1 MLAELRIVNFALI
14 EQLSLQFQSG
24 FTVLTGETGAG
35 KSLLIDA
42 IALLVGG
49 RASTD
54 QIRSGEDEAQLE
66 AAFHLP
72 DTHPLLQ
79 RLRLHEIIGQN
90 ESELI
95 LRRVLSRSGR
105 HRVYVNGSLCPQ
117 RVLEELGGTL
127 VDIHG
132 QHEQQSLLATAKQ
145 LDALDAFGRLY
156 DLRGKYEQAYQEW
169 KALHTQ
175 LDALQLDV
183 VDRARREDMLR
194 FQAGEIEQ
202 AGLLPDEE
210 ERLRNE
216 RQRLVHAHRLRELA
230 HEAHVELQS
239 DEQAVL
245 TRLGRIGRSLAELAQ
260 TDPAMGD
267 CEQAATESAIQL
279 KELAG
284 RLRDYAQQLEAD
296 PDRQAVVEDRLD
308 LIQRLKKKYGGSV
321 EAVLATGRRVQEELQ
336 VLDNRESST
345 AELTARLDEEA
356 RRLRTLAQQLSKKR
370 IDEAKRMT
378 TLVGAELVAL
388 KMEQAIFQ
396 VTVSSDE
403 SVEGLGPAGHDRV
416 EFLLSSNLGEPPR
429 PLGRVASGGE
439 LSRIMLALKT
449 VLAEMDQVP
458 VLVFDEI
465 DTGVGGAVAAAMG
478 TRLRKLGAF
487 HQVFCITHLPQ
498 VASQA
503 EHHLLVEKGLEGQRT
518 STSVRALKGMG
529 REEEIARMLGG
540 LIVTKKVRET
550 AAELI
555 AGTKGQRSEG

>member
-1 MLAELRIVNFALI
+1 MLSELRIVNFALI

-24 FTVLTGETGAG
+24 FIVLTGETGAG

-54 QIRSGEDEAQLE
+54 QIRSGEAEAQLE

-72 DTHPLLQ
+72 DTHPLLH

-105 HRVYVNGSLCPQ
+105 HRVYVNGNLCPQ

-132 QHEQQSLLATAKQ
+132 QHEQQSLLAAARQ
-145 LDALDAFGRLY
+145 LDALDAFGHLLE
-156 DLRGKYEQAYQEW
+156 LRGRYEQAYQRW
-169 KALHTQ
+169 KEFRTQ
-175 LDALQLDV
+175 WDALQSDL
-183 VDRARREDMLR
+183 VDRTRREDLLR
-194 FQAGEIEQ
+194 FQAREIEQ

-210 ERLRNE
+210 EQLHNE
-216 RQRLVHAHRLRELA
+216 QRRLVHAHRLKELA
-230 HEAHVELQS
+230 HEAHVELQA

-245 TRLGRIGRSLAELAQ
+245 TRLGRIGRTLAELGQ
-260 TDPAMGD
+260 TDPEMGD
-267 CEQAATESAIQL
+267 CEQVATESAIQL

-296 PDRQAVVEDRLD
+296 PDRQVVVEDRLD
-308 LIQRLKKKYGGSV
+308 LIQRLKKKYGGTI
-321 EAVLATGRRVQEELQ
+321 EAILAMGKGMQEELQ
-336 VLDNRESST
+336 LLDNHEART
-345 AELTARLDEEA
+345 AELTARLDEES

-370 IDEAKRMT
+370 IDAARRMT
-378 TLVGAELVAL
+378 TLVEAELIAL

-396 VTVSSDE
+396 VTVASDE
-403 SVEGLGPAGHDRV
+403 SADGLGPIGRDRV
-416 EFLLSSNLGEPPR
+416 EFLLSSNPGEPPR

-518 STSVRALKGMG
+518 STSVKALKGIG

-540 LIVTKKVRET
+540 LTITKKVRET

-555 AGTKGQRSEG
+555 AGAQGKRSE

>member
-1 MLAELRIVNFALI
+1 MLTELRIVNFALI

-105 HRVYVNGSLCPQ
+105 HRVYVNGSLCPL

-145 LDALDAFGRLY
+145 LDALDGFGRLCE
-156 DLRGKYEQAYQEW
+156 LRGKYEQAYQVW
-169 KALHTQ
+169 KELRSQ
-175 LDALQLDV
+175 LDALESDV

-194 FQAGEIEQ
+194 FQVGEIEQ

-210 ERLRNE
+210 ERLRCE
-216 RQRLVHAHRLRELA
+216 RLRLVHAHRLRELA
-230 HEAHVELQS
+230 HEAHVELQA

-245 TRLGRIGRSLAELAQ
+245 TRLGRIGRILAELAQ

-267 CEQAATESAIQL
+267 CEHAATESAIQL

-308 LIQRLKKKYGGSV
+308 LIQRLTKKYGGSV
-321 EAVLATGRRVQEELQ
+321 DAVLTTGRRVQEELQ
-336 VLDNRESST
+336 LLDNHQERT
-345 AELTARLDEEA
+345 AELAAQLDEET
-356 RRLRTLAQQLSKKR
+356 RRLRTLAEQLSQKR
-370 IDEAKRMT
+370 IDAAKRMT
-378 TLVGAELVAL
+378 TLVGTELAAL

-396 VTVSSDE
+396 VVVSVDDLA
-403 SVEGLGPAGHDRV
+403 EGFGPAGRDRV
-416 EFLLSSNLGEPPR
+416 EFILSSNRGEPPR

-478 TRLRKLGAF
+478 TRLRKLGSF

-503 EHHLLVEKGLEGQRT
+503 EHHLLVEKGLDNQRT
-518 STSVRALKGMG
+518 STSVRVLKGMG
-529 REEEIARMLGG
+529 REEEIARMLSGST
-540 LIVTKKVRET
+540 ITKKVRET

-555 AGTKGQRSEG
+555 AGAKGKRPE

>member
-1 MLAELRIVNFALI
+1 MLSELRIVNFALI
-14 EQLSLQFQSG
+14 EQLNLQFQSG

-49 RASTD
+49 RASSD
-54 QIRSGEDEAQLE
+54 QIRSGEEEAQLE
-66 AAFHLP
+66 ASFHLP
-72 DTHPLLQ
+72 DTHPLIQ
-79 RLRLHEIIGQN
+79 RFRSQDLIGQH

-105 HRVYVNGSLCPQ
+105 HRVYVNGSLCPL

-127 VDIHG
+127 IDIHG
-132 QHEQQSLLATAKQ
+132 QHEQQSLLVSAKQ
-145 LDALDAFGRLY
+145 VDALDAFGRLQE
-156 DLRGKYEQAYQEW
+156 LRGRYEQAYQSW
-169 KALHTQ
+169 KALRTQ
-175 LDALQLDV
+175 LDGLQSEV
-183 VDRARREDMLR
+183 VDRARIEDMLR
-194 FQAGEIEQ
+194 FQAQEIEQ
-202 AGLLPDEE
+202 ACLLPDEE
-210 ERLRNE
+210 EQLRSE

-230 HEAHVELQS
+230 HEVHGELQE

-245 TRLGRIGRSLAELAQ
+245 TRLGRIGRALAELAQ

-279 KELAG
+279 KDLAG

-296 PDRQAVVEDRLD
+296 PDRQALVEDRLE
-308 LIQRLKKKYGGSV
+308 LIQRLKKKYGGSI
-321 EAVLATGRRVQEELQ
+321 EAVVAMGRRVQEELQ
-336 VLDNRESST
+336 LLDSREERT
-345 AELTARLDEEA
+345 AELAARLEEEA

-370 IDEAKRMT
+370 IDAAKRMT
-378 TLVGAELVAL
+378 TLVGAELAAV
-388 KMEQAIFQ
+388 KMEQAVFQ
-396 VTVSSDE
+396 ITVSSDE
-403 SVEGLGPAGHDRV
+403 SEEGLGPVGRDRV
-416 EFLLSSNLGEPPR
+416 EFLLSSNPGEPPR

-458 VLVFDEI
+458 VLVFDEV

-478 TRLRKLGAF
+478 TRLRKLGSF

-498 VASQA
+498 IASQA
-503 EHHLLVEKGLEGQRT
+503 EHHLLVEKGQESQRT
-518 STSVRALKGMG
+518 STSVRVLTGMG
-529 REEEIARMLGG
+529 QEEEIARMLGG
-540 LIVTKKVRET
+540 LTITKKVRET

-555 AGTKGQRSEG
+555 AGAKGKRPK

>member
-1 MLAELRIVNFALI
+1 MLSELRIVNFALI
-14 EQLSLQFQSG
+14 EHLSLQFQSG

-66 AAFHLP
+66 AVFHLP
-72 DTHPLLQ
+72 DTHPLIQ
-79 RLRLHEIIGQN
+79 RLRLQAIIGRN

-105 HRVYVNGSLCPQ
+105 HRVYVNGSLCPL

-132 QHEQQSLLATAKQ
+132 QHEQQSLLATTKQ
-145 LDALDAFGRLY
+145 LDALDAFGRLQE
-156 DLRGKYEQAYQEW
+156 LRGRYEQAYQSW
-169 KALHTQ
+169 RDLRTQ
-175 LDALQLDV
+175 LDALQSEV
-183 VDRARREDMLR
+183 VDRARIEDMLR
-194 FQAGEIEQ
+194 FQAQEIEQ
-202 AGLLPDEE
+202 ACLLADEE
-210 ERLRNE
+210 ERLRSE
-216 RQRLVHAHRLRELA
+216 RQRLVHAYRLRELTE
-230 HEAHVELQS
+230 EAHAELQE
-239 DEQAVL
+239 DEQGVL
-245 TRLGRIGRSLAELAQ
+245 TRLGRIGRVLAELAQ
-260 TDPAMGD
+260 TDSMMSD

-284 RLRDYAQQLEAD
+284 RLRDYTQQLEAD
-296 PDRQAVVEDRLD
+296 PDRQAAVEDRLE

-321 EAVLATGRRVQEELQ
+321 EAVVAMGRRVQEELQ
-336 VLDNRESST
+336 LLDNREERT
-345 AELTARLDEEA
+345 AELAARMEAEA
-356 RRLRTLAQQLSKKR
+356 RRLRLLAQQLSKKR
-370 IDEAKRMT
+370 MDAAKRMT
-378 TLVGAELVAL
+378 TLVGAELVAV
-388 KMEQAIFQ
+388 KMEQAVFQ
-396 VTVSSDE
+396 VTVLSDE
-403 SVEGLGPAGHDRV
+403 SAEGLGPAGCDRV
-416 EFLLSSNLGEPPR
+416 EFLLSSNPGEPPR

-478 TRLRKLGAF
+478 TRLRKLGSF

-503 EHHLLVEKGLEGQRT
+503 EHHLLVEKGQESQRT
-518 STSVRALKGMG
+518 STSVRVLKGMG

-540 LIVTKKVRET
+540 LTITKKMRET

-555 AGTKGQRSEG
+555 AGEKGKRSE

>member
-1 MLAELRIVNFALI
+1 MLVELRIVNFALI

-66 AAFHLP
+66 AAFSLP

-79 RLRLHEIIGQN
+79 RLRVQDIIGQN

-105 HRVYVNGSLCPQ
+105 HRVYVNGSLCPL

-145 LDALDAFGRLY
+145 LEALDGFGRLTE
-156 DLRGKYEQAYQEW
+156 LREQCEHTYQGW
-169 KALHTQ
+169 KELRRALEV
-175 LDALQLDV
+175 LQNDV
-183 VDRARREDMLR
+183 VDRARREDLLR
-194 FQAGEIEQ
+194 FQVQEIEQ
-202 AGLLPDEE
+202 ASLLSDEE
-210 ERLRNE
+210 EQLRSE
-216 RQRLVHAHRLRELA
+216 RQRLVHANRLRELA
-230 HEAHVELQS
+230 HEAHLELQA
-239 DEQAVL
+239 DEQAIL
-245 TRLGRIGRSLAELAQ
+245 TRLGRVGRTLTELVQ
-260 TDPAMGD
+260 IDPAMGD
-267 CEQAATESAIQL
+267 CEHIVTESTIPL

-284 RLRDYAQQLEAD
+284 RLRDYAQRLEAD
-296 PDRQAVVEDRLD
+296 PARQAVVEDRID
-308 LIQRLKKKYGGSV
+308 LIQQLKKKYGGTI
-321 EAVLATGRRVQEELQ
+321 EAVVATGKRAQEDLQ
-336 VLDNRESST
+336 ILDNHQERT
-345 AELTARLDEEA
+345 AELTAQLEEKA
-356 RRLRTLAQQLSKKR
+356 HHLRTLAQQLSQKR
-370 IDEAKRMT
+370 TDAAKRMT
-378 TLVGAELVAL
+378 TSVEAELAAL

-396 VTVSSDE
+396 VMVSSDE
-403 SVEGLGPAGHDRV
+403 SPEGIGPAGCDRV
-416 EFLLSSNLGEPPR
+416 EFLLSSNPGEPPR

-478 TRLRKLGAF
+478 TKLRKLGSF

-503 EHHLLVEKGLEGQRT
+503 EHHVLVEKGLDGQRT
-518 STSVRALKGMG
+518 STSVRMLKGVG

-540 LIVTKKVRET
+540 STITKKVRET

-555 AGTKGQRSEG
+555 AGAKGKRSK

>member
-1 MLAELRIVNFALI
+1 MLVELRIVNFALI

-66 AAFHLP
+66 AAFSLP

-79 RLRLHEIIGQN
+79 RLRLQEIIGQN

-105 HRVYVNGSLCPQ
+105 HRVYVNGSLYPL

-132 QHEQQSLLATAKQ
+132 QHEQQSLLATTKQ
-145 LDALDAFGRLY
+145 LEALDGFGRLTE
-156 DLRGKYEQAYQEW
+156 LRGKYERTYLGW
-169 KALHTQ
+169 KELRRE
-175 LDALQLDV
+175 LEALQFDII
-183 VDRARREDMLR
+183 DRGKREDLLR
-194 FQAGEIEQ
+194 FQVQEIEQ
-202 AGLLPDEE
+202 AGLLPNEE
-210 ERLRNE
+210 EQLRSE
-216 RQRLVHAHRLRELA
+216 RQRLVHANRLRELA
-230 HEAHVELQS
+230 HEAHVELQA

-245 TRLGRIGRSLAELAQ
+245 TRLGRVGRTLTELVQ
-260 TDPAMGD
+260 IDPAMGD
-267 CEQAATESAIQL
+267 CEYIATESAIPL

-284 RLRDYAQQLEAD
+284 RLRDYAQRLEAD
-296 PDRQAVVEDRLD
+296 PARQTVVEDRLD
-308 LIQRLKKKYGGSV
+308 LIQRLKKKHGGSV
-321 EAVLATGRRVQEELQ
+321 EAVIATGIRVREELQ
-336 VLDNRESST
+336 LLDNHQERT
-345 AELTARLDEEA
+345 AGLTSRLDEEA
-356 RRLRTLAQQLSKKR
+356 HRLHTLAQQLSKKR
-370 IDEAKRMT
+370 TDAAKRMT
-378 TLVGAELVAL
+378 TSVEAELAAL

-396 VTVSSDE
+396 VMVSSDE
-403 SVEGLGPAGHDRV
+403 SPEGIGPAGCDRV
-416 EFLLSSNLGEPPR
+416 EFLLSSNPGEPPR
-429 PLGRVASGGE
+429 LLGRVASGGE

-478 TRLRKLGAF
+478 TKLRKLGSF

-503 EHHLLVEKGLEGQRT
+503 EHHLLVEKGLDGQRT
-518 STSVRALKGMG
+518 STSVRMLKGVG

-540 LIVTKKVRET
+540 STITKKVRET

-555 AGTKGQRSEG
+555 AGAKGKRSK

>member
-72 DTHPLLQ
+72 DTHPIIQ
-79 RLRLHEIIGQN
+79 RLRLHDIIGQS

-105 HRVYVNGSLCPQ
+105 HRVYVNGSLCPL

-132 QHEQQSLLATAKQ
+132 QHEQQSLLSSTKQ
-145 LDALDAFGRLY
+145 LDALDAFGHLY
-156 DLRGKYEQAYQEW
+156 ELRGKYEQAYQRW
-169 KALHTQ
+169 KELRTQ
-175 LDALQLDV
+175 LDGLQSEFV
-183 VDRARREDMLR
+183 NRAEREDMLR
-194 FQAGEIEQ
+194 FQAKEIEQ

-210 ERLRNE
+210 EKLRGE
-216 RQRLVHAHRLRELA
+216 RQRLLHVHRLRELA
-230 HEAHVELQS
+230 NAAHVELQA

-245 TRLGRIGRSLAELAQ
+245 TRLGKIGRTITELVQ

-267 CEQAATESAIQL
+267 CEQTVTDSAIQL

-308 LIQRLKKKYGGSV
+308 LIQRLKKKYGGSI
-321 EAVLATGRRVQEELQ
+321 EAVLVTGERVQEELHL
-336 VLDNRESST
+336 LDNREERT
-345 AELTARLDEEA
+345 AELTVRLDEEA
-356 RRLRTLAQQLSKKR
+356 RLLRTLAQQLSKKR
-370 IDEAKRMT
+370 IDAAKRMT

-388 KMEQAIFQ
+388 KMEQAVFQ
-396 VTVSSDE
+396 VKVSSDE
-403 SVEGLGPAGHDRV
+403 SSEEPGSTGRDRV
-416 EFLLSSNLGEPPR
+416 EFLLSGNPGEPSR

-458 VLVFDEI
+458 VLIFDEI
-465 DTGVGGAVAAAMG
+465 DSGVGGAVAAAMG
-478 TRLRKLGAF
+478 TRLRKLGAL

-498 VASQA
+498 VASLA
-503 EHHLLVEKGLEGQRT
+503 EHHLFVEKGLEHQRT
-518 STSVRALKGMG
+518 STSVKALKGMG

-540 LIVTKKVRET
+540 LTITRKVRET

-555 AGTKGQRSEG
+555 AGAKGRRSE

>member
-105 HRVYVNGSLCPQ
+105 HRVYVNGSLCPL

-145 LDALDAFGRLY
+145 LDALDAFGRLFE
-156 DLRGKYEQAYQEW
+156 LRGRYEQAYQGW
-169 KALHTQ
+169 KELRTQ
-175 LDALQLDV
+175 LDALQRDV

-194 FQAGEIEQ
+194 FQAQEIEQ

-210 ERLRNE
+210 ERLRSE

-230 HEAHVELQS
+230 HEAHAELQA
-239 DEQAVL
+239 DEQGVL
-245 TRLGRIGRSLAELAQ
+245 TRLGRIGRVLAELAQ

-267 CEQAATESAIQL
+267 CEQAAAESAIQL

-284 RLRDYAQQLEAD
+284 RLRDYVQQLEAD

-321 EAVLATGRRVQEELQ
+321 EAVFVTGRQVQEELQ
-336 VLDNRESST
+336 LLDNREERT

-370 IDEAKRMT
+370 IEAAKRMT
-378 TLVGAELVAL
+378 TLVEAELVAL

-403 SVEGLGPAGHDRV
+403 SAEGLGPAGRDRV
-416 EFLLSSNLGEPPR
+416 EFLLSSNPGEPPR

-498 VASQA
+498 VASHA
-503 EHHLLVEKGLEGQRT
+503 EHHLLVEKGLESQRT

-529 REEEIARMLGG
+529 REEEIARMLSG
-540 LIVTKKVRET
+540 LTITKKVRET

-555 AGTKGQRSEG
+555 AGAKGKRSE

>member
-42 IALLVGG
+42 ITLLVGG

-79 RLRLHEIIGQN
+79 RLRLHEIIDQN

-95 LRRVLSRSGR
+95 LRRLLPRSGR
-105 HRVYVNGSLCPQ
+105 HRVYVNGSLCPL

-156 DLRGKYEQAYQEW
+156 ELRGMYEQAYQGW
-169 KALHTQ
+169 KELRTQ
-175 LDALQLDV
+175 LDALQSDV

-194 FQAGEIEQ
+194 FQAQEIEQ

-210 ERLRNE
+210 ERLRSE

-239 DEQAVL
+239 DEQAIL
-245 TRLGRIGRSLAELAQ
+245 TRLGRIGRTLAELAQ

-267 CEQAATESAIQL
+267 CEQVAAESAIQL

-321 EAVLATGRRVQEELQ
+321 EAVVVTGRRVQEELQ
-336 VLDNRESST
+336 SLDNREERT
-345 AELTARLDEEA
+345 TGLTTRLDEEA

-370 IDEAKRMT
+370 VDAAKRMT
-378 TLVGAELVAL
+378 TLVGAELVVL

-396 VTVSSDE
+396 VTVSGDE
-403 SVEGLGPAGHDRV
+403 WAVGVGPAGRDRGD
-416 EFLLSSNLGEPPR
+416 FLLSSNPGEPPR

-478 TRLRKLGAF
+478 TRLRKLGVF

-503 EHHLLVEKGLEGQRT
+503 EHHLLVEKGLESQRT
-518 STSVRALKGMG
+518 STSVRALKGIG
-529 REEEIARMLGG
+529 REEEIARMLSG
-540 LIVTKKVRET
+540 LTITKKVRET

-555 AGTKGQRSEG
+555 AGAKGKRSE

>member
-24 FTVLTGETGAG
+24 FIVLTGETGAG

-54 QIRSGEDEAQLE
+54 QIRSGEAEAQLE

-72 DTHPLLQ
+72 DTHPLLH

-105 HRVYVNGSLCPQ
+105 HRVYVNGNLCPQ

-132 QHEQQSLLATAKQ
+132 QHEQQSLLATARQ
-145 LDALDAFGRLY
+145 LDALDAFGRLLE
-156 DLRGKYEQAYQEW
+156 LRGRYEQAYQRW
-169 KALHTQ
+169 KELRTQ
-175 LDALQLDV
+175 WDALQSDL
-183 VDRARREDMLR
+183 VDRTRREDLLR
-194 FQAGEIEQ
+194 FQVREIEQ
-202 AGLLPDEE
+202 AGMLPGEE
-210 ERLRNE
+210 EQLHNE
-216 RQRLVHAHRLRELA
+216 QRRLVHAHRLKELA
-230 HEAHVELQS
+230 HEAHVELQE

-245 TRLGRIGRSLAELAQ
+245 TRLGRIGRTLAELGQ
-260 TDPAMGD
+260 TDPEMGD
-267 CEQAATESAIQL
+267 CEQAVTESAIQL
-279 KELAG
+279 KDLAG
-284 RLRDYAQQLEAD
+284 RLRDYAQQLESD
-296 PDRQAVVEDRLD
+296 PDRQVVVEDRLD
-308 LIQRLKKKYGGSV
+308 LIQRLKKKYGGTIESI
-321 EAVLATGRRVQEELQ
+321 LAKGKGVQEELQ
-336 VLDNRESST
+336 LLDNHEART
-345 AELTARLDEEA
+345 AELTARLDEES

-370 IDEAKRMT
+370 IDAATRMT
-378 TLVGAELVAL
+378 TLVEAELIAL

-396 VTVSSDE
+396 VTVASDE
-403 SVEGLGPAGHDRV
+403 SADGLGPIGRDRV
-416 EFLLSSNLGEPPR
+416 EFLLSSNPGEPPR

-465 DTGVGGAVAAAMG
+465 DTGVGGAIAAAMG

-518 STSVRALKGMG
+518 STSVRALKGIG

-540 LIVTKKVRET
+540 LTITKKVRET

-555 AGTKGQRSEG
+555 AGAQGKRSK

>member
-49 RASTD
+49 RASAD
-54 QIRSGEDEAQLE
+54 QIRSGEEEAQLE

-79 RLRLHEIIGQN
+79 HLRRLEVIGPN

-105 HRVYVNGSLCPQ
+105 HRVYVNGSLCPL

-132 QHEQQSLLATAKQ
+132 QHEQQSLLATARQ

-156 DLRGKYEQAYQEW
+156 GLRNKYEQCYGGW
-169 KALHTQ
+169 KELRAK
-175 LDALQLDV
+175 LDALQHHV
-183 VDRARREDMLR
+183 VDRARHEDLLR
-194 FQAGEIEQ
+194 FQLQEIEQ
-202 AGLLPDEE
+202 AALLPDEE
-210 ERLRNE
+210 ERLRTE

-230 HEAHVELQS
+230 HEAYVELKE

-245 TRLGRIGRSLAELAQ
+245 TRMGRMGRALAELAQ
-260 TDPAMGD
+260 TDPAMCD
-267 CEQAATESAIQL
+267 CEQAAEETAIQL

-284 RLRDYAQQLEAD
+284 RLRQYSQELEAD
-296 PDRQAVVEDRLD
+296 PDRRVAVEDRLD

-321 EAVLATGRRVQEELQ
+321 EAVISAGRRAQEELQ
-336 VLDNRESST
+336 LLDNQQEKT
-345 AELTARLDEEA
+345 AELTAELDEEA
-356 RRLRTLAQQLSKKR
+356 RRLNALAHQLSKKR
-370 IDEAKRMT
+370 VDAAKRMEI
-378 TLVGAELVAL
+378 LVEAELAAL
-388 KMEQAIFQ
+388 KMGQAIFQ
-396 VTVSSDE
+396 VMVSIDQSA
-403 SVEGLGPAGHDRV
+403 EGLGATGRDRA
-416 EFLLSSNLGEPPR
+416 EFLLSSNPGEPPR
-429 PLGRVASGGE
+429 PLGRVVSGGE

-449 VLAEMDQVP
+449 VLADMDQVP

-465 DTGVGGAVAAAMG
+465 DMGVGGAVAAAMG
-478 TRLRKLGAF
+478 TRLRKLGSF

-503 EHHLLVEKGLEGQRT
+503 EHHLLVEKGLDSQRT
-518 STSVRALKGMG
+518 STSVRALKGIG
-529 REEEIARMLGG
+529 REEEIARMLSGPV
-540 LIVTKKVRET
+540 ITKKVRET

-555 AGTKGQRSEG
+555 AGAKGTRAE

>member
-1 MLAELRIVNFALI
+1 MLSELRIVNFALI

-66 AAFHLP
+66 ASFHLS
-72 DTHPLLQ
+72 DSHPLLQ
-79 RLRLHEIIGQN
+79 RLRSQDIIGQH

-105 HRVYVNGSLCPQ
+105 HRVYLNGSLCPL

-132 QHEQQSLLATAKQ
+132 QHEQQSLLAPVKQ

-156 DLRGKYEQAYQEW
+156 EIRGRYEQTYQGW
-169 KALHTQ
+169 KELRTQ
-175 LDALQLDV
+175 LDALQHEG
-183 VDRARREDMLR
+183 VDRARLEDMLR
-194 FQAGEIEQ
+194 FQAQEIEQ

-210 ERLRNE
+210 ERIRHE
-216 RQRLVHAHRLRELA
+216 RQRLVHAYRLRELA
-230 HEAHVELQS
+230 HEAYVELQA

-245 TRLGRIGRSLAELAQ
+245 SRLGRIGRTLAELAQ
-260 TDPAMGD
+260 TDPTMGD

-284 RLRDYAQQLEAD
+284 RLRDYAEQLEAD
-296 PDRQAVVEDRLD
+296 PDRLAVVEDRLD
-308 LIQRLKKKYGGSV
+308 LIQQLKKKYGGSV
-321 EAVLATGRRVQEELQ
+321 EAVLVTGRRVQEELQ
-336 VLDNRESST
+336 LLDNREERT
-345 AELTARLDEEA
+345 AELTARLDEGA
-356 RRLRTLAQQLSKKR
+356 RRLRTFAQQLSKKR
-370 IDEAKRMT
+370 MDAATRMT
-378 TLVGAELVAL
+378 TLVGEELVAL

-396 VTVSSDE
+396 ATVSSDE
-403 SVEGLGPAGHDRV
+403 SDEGLGPAGRDRV

-498 VASQA
+498 VASHA
-503 EHHLLVEKGLEGQRT
+503 EHHLLVEKGLESQRT

-529 REEEIARMLGG
+529 REEEIARMLSG
-540 LIVTKKVRET
+540 LTITKKVRET

-555 AGTKGQRSEG
+555 AGAKGKRSE

>member
-1 MLAELRIVNFALI
+1 MLSELRIVNFALI

-79 RLRLHEIIGQN
+79 RLRSQDIIGQH

-105 HRVYVNGSLCPQ
+105 HRVYVNGSLCPL

-156 DLRGKYEQAYQEW
+156 ELRGSYEQAYRGW
-169 KALHTQ
+169 KELRTQ
-175 LDALQLDV
+175 LDVLQSDV
-183 VDRARREDMLR
+183 VDRARREDMLQ
-194 FQAGEIEQ
+194 FQAQEIEQ
-202 AGLLPDEE
+202 ACLLLDEE
-210 ERLRNE
+210 ARLRSE

-230 HEAHVELQS
+230 QEAHVELQE

-245 TRLGRIGRSLAELAQ
+245 TRLGRIGRILAELAQ

-267 CEQAATESAIQL
+267 CEQAASESAIQL

-321 EAVLATGRRVQEELQ
+321 EAVLVTGRLAQEELLL
-336 VLDNRESST
+336 LDNREARI
-345 AELTARLDEEA
+345 AELTARLDEEN
-356 RRLRTLAQQLSKKR
+356 RSLRTLAQQLSKKR
-370 IDEAKRMT
+370 IDAATRMT
-378 TLVGAELVAL
+378 ALVGAELVAV
-388 KMEQAIFQ
+388 KMEQAVFQ
-396 VTVSSDE
+396 ITVSSDE
-403 SVEGLGPAGHDRV
+403 SAEGLGPAGRDRV
-416 EFLLSSNLGEPPR
+416 EFLLSSNRGEPPR

-503 EHHLLVEKGLEGQRT
+503 EHHLLVEKGLESQRT

-529 REEEIARMLGG
+529 REEEIARMLSG
-540 LIVTKKVRET
+540 LTITKKVRET

-555 AGTKGQRSEG
+555 AGAKGKRSE

>member
-14 EQLSLQFQSG
+14 EQLNLQFQSG

-66 AAFHLP
+66 AAFQLP

-79 RLRLHEIIGQN
+79 RLRLQDIIGQN

-105 HRVYVNGSLCPQ
+105 HRVYVNGSLRPL
-117 RVLEELGGTL
+117 RVLEDLGGTL

-132 QHEQQSLLATAKQ
+132 QHEQQSLLATSKQ
-145 LDALDAFGRLY
+145 LDALDAFGRLHG
-156 DLRGKYEQAYQEW
+156 LRGRYEQAHQNWRVLCTE
-169 KALHTQ
+169 
-175 LDALQLDV
+175 LDALQSEVD
-183 VDRARREDMLR
+183 DRAKREDMLR
-194 FQAGEIEQ
+194 FQAKEIEQ

-210 ERLRNE
+210 AGLRSE

-230 HEAHVELQS
+230 HEAHIELQS

-245 TRLGRIGRSLAELAQ
+245 SRLGRIGRILAELAQ
-260 TDPAMGD
+260 TDPMMGD
-267 CEQAATESAIQL
+267 CEHTATESAIQL
-279 KELAG
+279 KDLAG
-284 RLRDYAQQLEAD
+284 QLRDYAQQLEAD
-296 PDRQAVVEDRLD
+296 PDRQAVVENRLD
-308 LIQRLKKKYGGSV
+308 LIQGLKKKYGGSV
-321 EAVLATGRRVQEELQ
+321 EAVLVTGRRVQEELEL
-336 VLDNRESST
+336 LDSHEERT
-345 AELTARLDEEA
+345 VELTGRLDEEA
-356 RRLRTLAQQLSKKR
+356 RRLRALAQQLSKKR
-370 IDEAKRMT
+370 IDAAKRMT
-378 TLVGAELVAL
+378 TLVQAELMAL

-403 SVEGLGPAGHDRV
+403 SAEGLGSAGCDRV
-416 EFLLSSNLGEPPR
+416 EFLLSSNPGEPPK
-429 PLGRVASGGE
+429 PLNRVASGGE

-449 VLAEMDQVP
+449 VLADMDEVP

-478 TRLRKLGAF
+478 SRLQKLGAF

-503 EHHLLVEKGLEGQRT
+503 EHHLLVEKGLDAQRT
-518 STSVRALKGMG
+518 FTSVRALKGMG

-540 LIVTKKVRET
+540 LTITKKVRET

-555 AGTKGQRSEG
+555 AGAKGKRSE

>member
-1 MLAELRIVNFALI
+1 MLTELRIVNFALI

-105 HRVYVNGSLCPQ
+105 HRVYVNGSLCPL

-145 LDALDAFGRLY
+145 LDALDGFGRLY
-156 DLRGKYEQAYQEW
+156 ELRGRYEQAYQGW
-169 KALHTQ
+169 KELRRQ
-175 LDALQLDV
+175 LDALESDA

-194 FQAGEIEQ
+194 FQAQEIEQ

-210 ERLRNE
+210 ERLRVE

-230 HEAHVELQS
+230 HEAHVELQE

-245 TRLGRIGRSLAELAQ
+245 TRLGRIGRTLTELAH
-260 TDPAMGD
+260 TDPTMGD
-267 CEQAATESAIQL
+267 CEKAAKESAISL

-296 PDRQAVVEDRLD
+296 PDRQAIVEDRLD

-336 VLDNRESST
+336 VLDNREESI
-345 AELTARLDEEA
+345 AELIAQLDEEV
-356 RRLRTLAQQLSKKR
+356 RRLRTLAEQLSKKR
-370 IDEAKRMT
+370 IDAANRMT
-378 TLVGAELVAL
+378 TLVGAELAAL

-396 VTVSSDE
+396 VVVSVDDSA
-403 SVEGLGPAGHDRV
+403 EGLGPAGRDRV
-416 EFLLSSNLGEPPR
+416 EFFLSSNPGEPPK

-503 EHHLLVEKGLEGQRT
+503 EHHLLVEKGLDSQRT
-518 STSVRALKGMG
+518 STSVRVLKGMG
-529 REEEIARMLGG
+529 REEEIARMLSGPT
-540 LIVTKKVRET
+540 ITKKVRET

-555 AGTKGQRSEG
+555 AGAKGKRSE

>member
-105 HRVYVNGSLCPQ
+105 HRVYVNGSLCPL

-156 DLRGKYEQAYQEW
+156 ELRGRYERVYQGW
-169 KALHTQ
+169 KELRTQ
-175 LDALQLDV
+175 LDALQSDV
-183 VDRARREDMLR
+183 IDRARREDMLR
-194 FQAGEIEQ
+194 FQAQEIEQ

-210 ERLRNE
+210 ERLRSE
-216 RQRLVHAHRLRELA
+216 RQRLIHAHRLRELA
-230 HEAHVELQS
+230 HEAHVELQA

-245 TRLGRIGRSLAELAQ
+245 TRLGRIGRTLAELAQ

-267 CEQAATESAIQL
+267 CEQAASESAIQL

-296 PDRQAVVEDRLD
+296 PDRLAVVEDRLD

-321 EAVLATGRRVQEELQ
+321 EAVLVTGRRVREELQ
-336 VLDNRESST
+336 LLDNHEERT
-345 AELTARLDEEA
+345 AELTAQLDEEA

-370 IDEAKRMT
+370 NVSAKRMT
-378 TLVGAELVAL
+378 TLVGAELTAL

-403 SVEGLGPAGHDRV
+403 SVEGLGPAGRDRV

-465 DTGVGGAVAAAMG
+465 DTGVGGAVAAVMG
-478 TRLRKLGAF
+478 SRLRKLGVF

-503 EHHLLVEKGLEGQRT
+503 EHHLLVEKGLESQRT

-529 REEEIARMLGG
+529 REEEIARMLSG
-540 LIVTKKVRET
+540 LTITKKVRET

-555 AGTKGQRSEG
+555 AGAKGKQSE

>member
-1 MLAELRIVNFALI
+1 MLSELRIVNFALI
-14 EQLSLQFQSG
+14 EQLNLQFQFG

-66 AAFHLP
+66 ASFHLS
-72 DTHPLLQ
+72 DTHPLIQ
-79 RLRLHEIIGQN
+79 RLRLQDLIGRN

-105 HRVYVNGSLCPQ
+105 HRVYVNGSLCPL

-132 QHEQQSLLATAKQ
+132 QHEQQSLLAPAKQ
-145 LDALDAFGRLY
+145 LDALDAFGRIQE
-156 DLRGKYEQAYQEW
+156 LRGRYEQAYQSW
-169 KALHTQ
+169 KNLRTQ
-175 LDALQLDV
+175 LEALQGEV
-183 VDRARREDMLR
+183 VDRARIEDMLR
-194 FQAGEIEQ
+194 FQAQEIEQ

-210 ERLRNE
+210 ERLRSE

-230 HEAHVELQS
+230 HEVHAELQEE
-239 DEQAVL
+239 EQAVL
-245 TRLGRIGRSLAELAQ
+245 TRLGRIGRALAELAQ

-284 RLRDYAQQLEAD
+284 RLRDYAQQLDAD
-296 PDRQAVVEDRLD
+296 PDRQAVVEDRLE

-321 EAVLATGRRVQEELQ
+321 EAVIATGTQVQEELQ
-336 VLDNRESST
+336 LLDSRDERS
-345 AELTARLDEEA
+345 AALAARLEEEA
-356 RRLRTLAQQLSKKR
+356 RGLRTLAQQLSKQR
-370 IDEAKRMT
+370 MEAAKRMT

-388 KMEQAIFQ
+388 KMEQAVFQ
-396 VTVSSDE
+396 VTLSSDE
-403 SVEGLGPAGHDRV
+403 SAEGLGPAGRDRA
-416 EFLLSSNLGEPPR
+416 EFLLSSNPGEPPR

-478 TRLRKLGAF
+478 TRLRKLGSF

-503 EHHLLVEKGLEGQRT
+503 EHHLLVEKGQESQRT
-518 STSVRALKGMG
+518 STSVRVLTGIG

-540 LIVTKKVRET
+540 LTITKKVRET

-555 AGTKGQRSEG
+555 AGAKGKRPK

>member
-1 MLAELRIVNFALI
+1 MLVELRIVNFALI

-66 AAFHLP
+66 AAFSLP

-79 RLRLHEIIGQN
+79 RLRLQEIIGQN

-105 HRVYVNGSLCPQ
+105 HRVYVNGSLCPL

-145 LDALDAFGRLY
+145 LEALDGFGRLTE
-156 DLRGKYEQAYQEW
+156 LREQYEHTYQGW
-169 KALHTQ
+169 KELRRALEV
-175 LDALQLDV
+175 LQNDV
-183 VDRARREDMLR
+183 VDRARREDLLR
-194 FQAGEIEQ
+194 FQVQEIEQ
-202 AGLLPDEE
+202 AGLLSDEE
-210 ERLRNE
+210 EQLRSE
-216 RQRLVHAHRLRELA
+216 RQRLVHANRLRELA
-230 HEAHVELQS
+230 HEAHAELQA

-245 TRLGRIGRSLAELAQ
+245 TRLGRVGRTLTELVQ
-260 TDPAMGD
+260 IDPAMGD
-267 CEQAATESAIQL
+267 CEHIATESAIPL

-284 RLRDYAQQLEAD
+284 RLRDYSQRLEAD
-296 PDRQAVVEDRLD
+296 PARQAVVEDRID
-308 LIQRLKKKYGGSV
+308 LIQQLKKKYGGSV
-321 EAVLATGRRVQEELQ
+321 EAVIATGQRVQEELQ
-336 VLDNRESST
+336 LLDNHQERT
-345 AELTARLDEEA
+345 VELTAQLEEKSN
-356 RRLRTLAQQLSKKR
+356 RLRTLAQQLSQKR
-370 IDEAKRMT
+370 TDAAKRMT
-378 TLVGAELVAL
+378 TSVEAELAAL

-396 VTVSSDE
+396 VMVSNDE
-403 SVEGLGPAGHDRV
+403 SPEGIGPAGCDRV
-416 EFLLSSNLGEPPR
+416 EFLLSSNPGEPPR

-478 TRLRKLGAF
+478 IKLRTLGSF

-503 EHHLLVEKGLEGQRT
+503 EHHLLVKKGLDGQRT
-518 STSVRALKGMG
+518 STSVRMLKGVG

-540 LIVTKKVRET
+540 STITKKMRET

-555 AGTKGQRSEG
+555 VGAKEKRSK